1 MPQNHWLND
10 NTWLK
15 NESAD
20 NQHQGLFGLLP
31 DVPRLGWTEP
41 VAIPAMP
48 GSVRELAGICVG
60 FPSES
65 ITVTKP
71 PITIHEF

>member
-1 MPQNHWLND
+1 M
-10 NTWLK
+10 
-15 NESAD
+15 
-20 NQHQGLFGLLP
+20 FGVLP
-31 DVPRLGWTEP
+31 DVPRQEWTEP
-41 VAIPAMP
+41 VAIPPMP